1 MAKTY
6 RALGIVAIVTL
17 LVLIAQIIIIANSH
31 IQGLP
36 APASAIDLNS
46 APLSFYITAIWPLV
60 ARQFAPIIATFSIV
74 VAGQSRQW
82 GWLAAFIV
90 TGIIGVF
97 GPAMFFFFPATV
109 GVAAEVGA
117 SPNGFFIVQQLVTE
131 VIPPAIPALAAL
143 VFAWLSLRAG
153 PSARRAAPQ
162 QGQA

>member
-17 LVLIAQIIIIANSH
+17 LILIAQVIIIANSH

-36 APASAIDLNS
+36 APASSIDLNS

-74 VAGQSRQW
+74 VAAQSRQW

-97 GPAMFFFFPATV
+97 GPTMFFFFPVTF

-117 SPNGFFIVQQLVTE
+117 SPNGLFIIEQLATE
-131 VIPPAIPALAAL
+131 VIPAAIPVLAAL
-143 VFAWLSLRAG
+143 VFAALSLRAG
-153 PSARRAAPQ
+153 SSAQRGTAQAA
-162 QGQA
+162 